1 MLSQLWCHC
10 AAPVFGLPT
19 GWINFVCDGLGAF
32 CLGEVIQMATN
43 RWRKI
48 DQGFNMVEHYSH
60 TRDLM
65 PVTWRYLYVQQ
76 DGETSLASWVG
87 DGKAQSLIRIL
98 DGCVS
103 FMLNKYVGIIYF
115 GVFIGMEDYSKMT
128 RLWVDRA
135 IYDTPVLDDGF
146 TNCG

>member
-1 MLSQLWCHC
+1 M
-10 AAPVFGLPT
+10 AV
-19 GWINFVCDGLGAF
+19 FVCAIGWRDQLGQ
-32 CLGEVIQMATN
+32 LG
-43 RWRKI
+43 R
-48 DQGFNMVEHYSH
+48 G
-60 TRDLM
+60 
-65 PVTWRYLYVQQ
+65 
-76 DGETSLASWVG
+76 GE
-87 DGKAQSLIRIL
+87 AQSLIRIL

-103 FMLNKYVGIIYF
+103 FMLNKCVGIIYF

>member
-1 MLSQLWCHC
+1 MRFDASHMAVFVC
-10 AAPVFGLPT
+10 AT
-19 GWINFVCDGLGAF
+19 GWRDQLG
-32 CLGEVIQMATN
+32 
-43 RWRKI
+43 R
-48 DQGFNMVEHYSH
+48 
-60 TRDLM
+60 
-65 PVTWRYLYVQQ
+65 
-76 DGETSLASWVG
+76 WVG

-98 DGCVS
+98 DSCVS

-128 RLWVDRA
+128 RLWVDHA

>member
-1 MLSQLWCHC
+1 
-10 AAPVFGLPT
+10 
-19 GWINFVCDGLGAF
+19 
-32 CLGEVIQMATN
+32 
-43 RWRKI
+43 
-48 DQGFNMVEHYSH
+48 MVEHYSH
-60 TRDLM
+60 ARGLM
-65 PVTWRYLYVQQ
+65 PVIWRYSYVQQ

-115 GVFIGMEDYSKMT
+115 GVFIGMEDYSKMA